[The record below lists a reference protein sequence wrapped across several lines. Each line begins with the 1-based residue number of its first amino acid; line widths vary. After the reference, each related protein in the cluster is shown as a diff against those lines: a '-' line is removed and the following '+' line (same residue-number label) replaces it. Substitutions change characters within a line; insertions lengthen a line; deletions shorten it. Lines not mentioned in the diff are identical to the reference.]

1 MKHIPNFLT
10 ILRIALIP
18 ALYATLY
25 IDAAWGDWTAATIFL
40 FAAAT
45 DFWDGWIARRF
56 ELQSSFGRM
65 LDPIADKLIVATC
78 LLLLVH
84 QNIIT
89 DIHLVAAIV
98 ILCREILV
106 SGLREYLGELRVAM
120 PVSSLAKYKTAI
132 QFFALMCLLTDK
144 AGEAAYAYT
153 PQIGLAL
160 LWIAAG
166 LTMITGYDYLRKGLQ
181 HT

>member
-56 ELQSSFGRM
+56 ELQS
-65 LDPIADKLIVATC
+65 
-78 LLLLVH
+78 
-84 QNIIT
+84 
-89 DIHLVAAIV
+89 
-98 ILCREILV
+98 
-106 SGLREYLGELRVAM
+106 
-120 PVSSLAKYKTAI
+120 
-132 QFFALMCLLTDK
+132 
-144 AGEAAYAYT
+144 
-153 PQIGLAL
+153 
-160 LWIAAG
+160 
-166 LTMITGYDYLRKGLQ
+166 
-181 HT
+181 